1 MDCGLNHA
9 ARLLLCI
16 LYVSSCYFVDV
27 LCLLSLSYIVNQLKM
42 KMRNQIMQLLIGF
55 GLACIEFGKSLGP
68 DSGVS
73 L

>member
-9 ARLLLCI
+9 ARLLLYI